1 MRILRKCN
9 EYYPWEEVAGHISY
23 YIKRLQFSGYDQ
35 TFRYEVAK
43 IALKK
48 QQKSAGEN
56 LRNQSQTD
64 NNKNKWF
71 QRNGEKDA
79 VMFVQATENEQ
90 LKKEI
95 QQAADRNKISL
106 KIIEK
111 VDNNIRKEIQRSD
124 PFKSESCGRKD
135 CTICELESGVNCR
148 ARGCIY
154 EMWCKECQR

>member
-1 MRILRKCN
+1 MKRNVMVNEVMRILRNCN
-9 EYYPWEEVAGHISY
+9 EYCPWEEVAGHISY
-23 YIKRLQFSGYDQ
+23 FMKRLQFSGYDQ

-56 LRNQSQTD
+56 LPNQSQTD

-90 LKKEI
+90 IKKETET
-95 QQAADRNKISL
+95 R
-106 KIIEK
+106 
-111 VDNNIRKEIQRSD
+111 
-124 PFKSESCGRKD
+124 
-135 CTICELESGVNCR
+135 
-148 ARGCIY
+148 
-154 EMWCKECQR
+154 